1 MIDDSE
7 KEINSLNNFEFQPAW
22 ENTREVNK
30 PVQNKKKAKE
40 SKKRSPRLP
49 HKQRIDDYKI
59 SPFLKQHIIDAIKG
73 KLKKDGITRSINS
86 ISKEIENKNLYEV
99 TIQSLDKKR
108 NFFKLKDEDAYSFD
122 EHHVVNELLYH
133 KNLVKIDIVEKV
145 KISKEL
151 KNVLLC
157 NRTNAVFPPTS
168 HNLFHNA
175 IDYHLIKNKIDENR
189 EKYIKSLS
197 ISSESEHTNKLHRGE
212 INVCVFYLPNKKKF
226 STISAITKEIK
237 ENENQQFFTESATAK
252 IGVKEIFENDVFK
265 QIQSQIKADR
275 KKIRKEI
282 ELNILRI
289 LKKSKYH
296 IIKVNNQNFVSAYH
310 PTVNSTKE
318 LNNQSKKIIDLI
330 TNYKK
335 TSIKS
340 IISDSEELSISKLN
354 IMKEIKWLIQIGIV
368 RLYESGQV
376 ELINYDKK

>member
-30 PVQNKKKAKE
+30 PVQNKKRAKE
-40 SKKRSPRLP
+40 SRKRLAKLP
-49 HKQRIDDYKI
+49 HKQKPDDYKI
-59 SPFLKQHIIDAIKG
+59 NPYVKQNIIDAIKS
-73 KLKKDGITRSINS
+73 KLRKDGITRSINS
-86 ISKEIENKNLYEV
+86 ISKEIESKNLYEV
-99 TIQSLDKKR
+99 TIQSLDKNI
-108 NFFKLKDEDAYSFD
+108 NFYKLKDEDAYSLD
-122 EHHVVNELLYH
+122 EDHVVNELLYH

-145 KISKEL
+145 KISKEF

-157 NRTNAVFPPTS
+157 NRTNVVFPPTS

-175 IDYHLIKNKIDENR
+175 IDYHLIKNKIGGSR

-197 ISSESEHTNKLHRGE
+197 ISSDSDHIDKLHRDE
-212 INVCVFYLPNKKKF
+212 INVCVFYFPNKKKF
-226 STISAITKEIK
+226 SSISALTKEIK
-237 ENENQQFFTESATAK
+237 ENQNQQFFIESATAK

-265 QIQSQIKADR
+265 QIQSQIKANR
-275 KKIRKEI
+275 KRIKKAI

-296 IIKVNNQNFVSAYH
+296 IITVNNQNFVSAYH
-310 PTVNSTKE
+310 PSVNSTKG
-318 LNNQSKKIIDLI
+318 LNSQSKKIIDI
-330 TNYKK
+330 IAVYRKA
-335 TSIKS
+335 SIKS
-340 IISDSEELSISKLN
+340 IISDSEKLNISKLN

-376 ELINYDKK
+376 ELIKYDKS

>member
-7 KEINSLNNFEFQPAW
+7 KEINSLNNFEFKPAW
-22 ENTREVNK
+22 ENAREVNK

-108 NFFKLKDEDAYSFD
+108 KFFKIKDEDAYSFD

-133 KNLVKIDIVEKV
+133 KNLVKIDIIEKV

-175 IDYHLIKNKIDENR
+175 IDYHLIKNKIDGNR
-189 EKYIKSLS
+189 ETYIKSLS
-197 ISSESEHTNKLHRGE
+197 ISSESEHIDKLQRGE

-226 STISAITKEIK
+226 SSISAITKEIK
-237 ENENQQFFTESATAK
+237 ENQNQQFFIETAAAK
-252 IGVKEIFENDVFK
+252 IGVKEIFENDLFK
-265 QIQSQIKADR
+265 QIQSQIRANR

-282 ELNILRI
+282 ELNILRV

-296 IIKVNNQNFVSAYH
+296 IITVNNQIFVSAYH

-318 LNNQSKKIIDLI
+318 LNSQSKKIIDLI
-330 TNYKK
+330 ANYKK

-376 ELINYDKK
+376 ELINYDKR

>member
-7 KEINSLNNFEFQPAW
+7 KEINSLNNFEFKPAW
-22 ENTREVNK
+22 ENAREVNK
-30 PVQNKKKAKE
+30 PVQNKKNAKE

-175 IDYHLIKNKIDENR
+175 IDYHLIKNKIDGNR
-189 EKYIKSLS
+189 ERYIKSLS
-197 ISSESEHTNKLHRGE
+197 ISSESEHIDKLHRGE

-226 STISAITKEIK
+226 SSITAITKEIK
-237 ENENQQFFTESATAK
+237 ENQNQQFFIETAAAK

-318 LNNQSKKIIDLI
+318 LNSQSKKIIDLI

>member
-151 KNVLLC
+151 
-157 NRTNAVFPPTS
+157 
-168 HNLFHNA
+168 
-175 IDYHLIKNKIDENR
+175 
-189 EKYIKSLS
+189 
-197 ISSESEHTNKLHRGE
+197 
-212 INVCVFYLPNKKKF
+212 
-226 STISAITKEIK
+226 
-237 ENENQQFFTESATAK
+237 
-252 IGVKEIFENDVFK
+252 
-265 QIQSQIKADR
+265 
-275 KKIRKEI
+275 
-282 ELNILRI
+282 
-289 LKKSKYH
+289 
-296 IIKVNNQNFVSAYH
+296 
-310 PTVNSTKE
+310 
-318 LNNQSKKIIDLI
+318 
-330 TNYKK
+330 
-335 TSIKS
+335 
-340 IISDSEELSISKLN
+340 
-354 IMKEIKWLIQIGIV
+354 
-368 RLYESGQV
+368 
-376 ELINYDKK
+376 

>member
-7 KEINSLNNFEFQPAW
+7 KEINSLNNFEFKPAW
-22 ENTREVNK
+22 ENAREVNK

-49 HKQRIDDYKI
+49 HKQRVDDYKI

-122 EHHVVNELLYH
+122 ERYVVNELLYH

-175 IDYHLIKNKIDENR
+175 IDYHLIKNKIDRNR
-189 EKYIKSLS
+189 ERYIKSLS
-197 ISSESEHTNKLHRGE
+197 ISSESEHIDKLHRGE

-226 STISAITKEIK
+226 SSITAITKEIK
-237 ENENQQFFTESATAK
+237 ENQNQQFFIETAAAK
-252 IGVKEIFENDVFK
+252 IRVKEIFENDVFK
-265 QIQSQIKADR
+265 QIQSQIKANR

-296 IIKVNNQNFVSAYH
+296 IITVNNQNFVSAYH

-318 LNNQSKKIIDLI
+318 LNSQSKKIIDLI
-330 TNYKK
+330 ANYKK